1 MPTSDDALVDAIT
14 TGVPT
19 LLQLL
24 DALSSILERFQPQ
37 HLAQVLTLL
46 ETERS
51 GLRAICQHLG
61 NASFP
66 EHVARFGQ
74 LLTLAMNHAER
85 AMTHLEATEHDPMR
99 ILAAHRSVCRA
110 KESLYPTAT
119 LLAPIHEFFLEPSA
133 RRSTPLTPE
142 AITTHEGAQLI
153 HHNHERESR
162 GGYSLYVPQSAR
174 IEPRPLI
181 IALHGGTGHGRDT
194 LWHWLSSARS
204 RDMSL
209 IAPTSIEDTWSLFQ
223 PEIDLHALIGHLE
236 TTLEHL
242 ERPSKVLLAGM
253 SDGATFSLQ
262 IGLRRPDLF
271 PSIAPF
277 SGMLDP
283 TLLIEPLSGIAAQH
297 IYWVH
302 GHFDTM
308 FPFELASESVAALKA
323 RGLNVTLDAQS
334 DLGHNFAASIV
345 PAVLDWFDQG
355 ESISG

>member
-51 GLRAICQHLG
+51 ALRTICQQLET
-61 NASFP
+61 ASFP
-66 EHVARFGQ
+66 EHVSRFGQ
-74 LLTLAMNHAER
+74 LLTLAMNQAER
-85 AMTHLEATEHDPMR
+85 VITHLEATEADPMR
-99 ILAAHRSVCRA
+99 ILAAHRSLCRA
-110 KESLYPTAT
+110 KESLYPAAT

-142 AITTHEGAQLI
+142 AITTHEGALLI
-153 HHNHERESR
+153 HQDHDRESR
-162 GGYSLYVPQSAR
+162 GGYSLYAPASAR

-194 LWHWLSSARS
+194 LWHWLPNARS

-209 IAPTSIEDTWSLFQ
+209 IAPTSMDDTWSLFQ
-223 PEIDLHALIGHLE
+223 PELDLHALMGHLE
-236 TTLEHL
+236 TVRQHI

-271 PSIAPF
+271 PFIAPF

-283 TLLIEPLSGIAAQH
+283 TLLIEPLSGIATQR

-308 FPFELASESVAALKA
+308 FPFELATESVTALNE
-323 RGLNVTLDAQS
+323 RGLNATLDAQS
-334 DLGHNFAASIV
+334 DLGHSFAASRV
-345 PAVLDWFDQG
+345 PAVLDWFDRD
-355 ESISG
+355 E